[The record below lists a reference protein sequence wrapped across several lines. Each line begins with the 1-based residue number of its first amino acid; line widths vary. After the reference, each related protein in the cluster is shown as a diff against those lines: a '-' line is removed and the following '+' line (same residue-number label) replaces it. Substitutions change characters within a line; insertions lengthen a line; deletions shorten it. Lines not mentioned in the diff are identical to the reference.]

1 MAPLPCEEATIRAQ
15 IVVKEARTPPRSPA
29 MRHPDFDPEY
39 VFSHHHATP
48 EQLAHYQAIH
58 DGAKRFA
65 AVLIEHTPHS
75 PDLMTALQLLR
86 ETSMIACAA
95 VSLEGRLTK

>member
-1 MAPLPCEEATIRAQ
+1 
-15 IVVKEARTPPRSPA
+15 

-48 EQLAHYQAIH
+48 EKLERYNPIH
-58 DGAKRFA
+58 DGARRFA
-65 AVLIEHTPHS
+65 AIILEHTPPS
-75 PDLMTALQLLR
+75 ADQMTAVQLLR

-95 VSLEGRLTK
+95 NSLEGRLTK